1 MSKKAHFFAFSADGS
16 KKSVTL
22 WAKYLIAFERSN
34 LVASEIVMDYW
45 VLSYH

>member
-1 MSKKAHFFAFSADGS
+1 MDHFFAFSADGS

-34 LVASEIVMDYW
+34 LVVPENAMDYW
-45 VLSYH
+45 VMSYH